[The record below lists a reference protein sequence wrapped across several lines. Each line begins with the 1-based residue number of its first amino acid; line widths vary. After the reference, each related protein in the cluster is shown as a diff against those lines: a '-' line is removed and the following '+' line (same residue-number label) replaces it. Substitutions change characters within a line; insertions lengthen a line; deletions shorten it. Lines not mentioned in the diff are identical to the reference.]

1 VKSDYL
7 PSNETYSNT
16 LKAKNRSSIIS
27 LDSFAQYAS
36 KSLAVYTNKNHKYSK
51 KISFKELNEISQK
64 RNSDYYNT
72 TRKKIN
78 LDYYLQLT
86 KQIVDKVDKN
96 IYDLTYLTNL
106 SEDSKNAITQN
117 MIEHIDKINK
127 FFEIKLTQFADN
139 NYKEM
144 GSADFSFLGKKRQNF
159 IERNNVD
166 NINNKKNI
174 KKNAE
179 NNNSAFLKYSSENIN
194 QEDEKCFEPKGV
206 LYTIS
211 DLLIGSGKDLDYE
224 DSSESAFEEL
234 KIDDYFSN
242 DKAKGI
248 KKASKRYFSYN
259 TENSNIRNV
268 KYESLNK
275 ASDSK
280 SLMVKKNLV
289 SLPFILNNGENDNV
303 NSLYCKDFMSL
314 ADENSEFFRRI
325 FAKLDLQKKADI
337 LREQLDLK
345 ESVFDD
351 VNKNTEEKIIFK
363 QKKYLNYF

>member
-1 VKSDYL
+1 
-7 PSNETYSNT
+7 
-16 LKAKNRSSIIS
+16 
-27 LDSFAQYAS
+27 
-36 KSLAVYTNKNHKYSK
+36 
-51 KISFKELNEISQK
+51 
-64 RNSDYYNT
+64 
-72 TRKKIN
+72 
-78 LDYYLQLT
+78 LQLT

-106 SEDSKNAITQN
+106 SEESKNAITQN

-144 GSADFSFLGKKRQNF
+144 GSGDFSFLGKKRLNF
-159 IERNNVD
+159 IERNNFD
-166 NINNKKNI
+166 NKNNKKN
-174 KKNAE
+174 KE
-179 NNNSAFLKYSSENIN
+179 NNNSAFLKYNPENIN

-242 DKAKGI
+242 DEAKGI
-248 KKASKRYFSYN
+248 KKASKRYFRYN

-275 ASDSK
+275 AYDSK
-280 SLMVKKNLV
+280 SLMVKKNYVINKRDLV

-351 VNKNTEEKIIFK
+351 VNKNKEEKIIFN
-363 QKKYLNYF
+363 QKKYFNFFNFIKLYRIYYFASRIFYYVYYIVMFYLIYLVMMIVYIYI